1 MSRPRRVKKYR
12 HRATKIADTGPTPQT
27 AAKLRPDVVAV
38 LHRAGI
44 LSQDQANAA
53 EAIRDVWAALQSTII
68 GGGAYGL
75 SFGRSGKIADPVSR
89 MTGREAALWSRVWK
103 PWADELGRMVRSGRD
118 GPAAVGRVTVL
129 QLVLDVVCD
138 NIAPTSE
145 PMLAAVRAGLDR
157 WNAIARDGRRERAR
171 RRPAGGAV

>member
-1 MSRPRRVKKYR
+1 MSRPRRVRRYR
-12 HRATKIADTGPTPQT
+12 HRASKIADQGPTPET
-27 AAKLRPDVVAV
+27 LRKLKPDVVAR
-38 LHRAGI
+38 LHQAGA
-44 LSQDQANAA
+44 LHQDHVNAA

-68 GGGAYGL
+68 GGAAYGL
-75 SFGRSGKIADPVSR
+75 VAGRSGIIGDPVSR
-89 MTGREAALWSRVWK
+89 MTGREAALWARVWK

-145 PMLAAVRAGLDR
+145 PMLAAVKAGLDR
-157 WNAIARDGRRERAR
+157 WCAIDREGRRERGK
-171 RRPAGGAV
+171 RRPAGGAA